1 MEHPHGEYLT
11 VVGPDSMFFFL
22 IRPDP
27 EPVERLLMSSN
38 AFADTGAIRFLGDLR
53 AKPAAYGRDT
63 LEPVFTK
70 VGNYILTIGHKLET
84 EHASQIHKCTLRFVP
99 AK

>member
-11 VVGPDSMFFFL
+11 VVGPDSTFFFL
-22 IRPDP
+22 ISPNP
-27 EPVERLLMSSN
+27 EPPERLLMSSE
-38 AFADTGAIRFLGDLR
+38 AFTETSTIRFPADLT

-70 VGNYILTIGHKLET
+70 LGNYVLTIGHKLET
-84 EHASQIHKCTLRFVP
+84 EHYSQVHRCTIRFAASR
-99 AK
+99 